1 MRSINRTFSLSVA
14 LIFSI
19 FSLVTSAAIAN
30 AFAGQT
36 VRVSVNS
43 AGDAA
48 AVMPL
53 EGSVISADGRYV
65 VFWSTAANLV
75 RGVGGGVGQV
85 YRHDR
90 LFPNE
95 TVLVSATTANTG
107 GNGISRDPSVSS
119 DGRFVVF
126 SSTATDL
133 VARDAN
139 NVSDVFMR
147 DMDLD
152 PALGGAIKLVSSNS
166 ANEQGNLSSILS
178 GLSGAREISD
188 DGRYVVFMS
197 DATNFHAVNN
207 RIRQVYRKDMTSGLT
222 PPTPGALERVS
233 VNDAGDPGDR
243 LSQSPSISGNG
254 DTVAWTSMATNLS
267 PFSTTGLAQQVF
279 VREFPRGRPS
289 GPTTLESRGAADTR
303 SASTK
308 PVLSST
314 GQYLAFES
322 LGVLDSNDFD
332 GNTMDVYLRDRGP
345 LNTTVLASRS
355 PNRLTGAVSLSP
367 SISGDGRWVA
377 YSSIDE
383 LVFGPD
389 RSDDTNGTFADV
401 FIYDRL
407 SDRENPSLRY
417 VSLNDAGEQA
427 ALPSVGPSVS
437 GDGHFVLFASAAQ
450 NLFDRPSTG
459 LQLYVRNLVSN
470 QPPVVDAG
478 RDETVAEGAGL
489 MRTGSF
495 SDLDASTTWFATADL
510 GAGAFRIRVNPT
522 TKQWTLSHEPLAVG
536 TYDVIVSVTD
546 GEGATGSDT
555 FRHTVTNVD
564 PSVNLGAEAFV
575 YFGST
580 LQRRGGFSDPGSNS
594 PVPQPAETYSAS
606 VDYGD
611 GTGVDV
617 LVLDGNR
624 FWLDHTY
631 ATDGTYVVRV
641 SVSDSN
647 GGVGSG
653 RLAVHV
659 FDYSFQWVG
668 PLGDRFVV
676 GRNLPV
682 KFTVRAPDGSF
693 VIDRSVQVDVV
704 DAEGNLMA
712 GAYTFGDQPSRSVT
726 LSGDAYHV
734 NVDTKDLEAGMYTLR
749 VRFSS
754 PALSGEFTLSTNGT
768 ASALRSGG
776 LRY

>member
-1 MRSINRTFSLSVA
+1 MRSLNRGFRLSVA
-14 LIFSI
+14 LIFSV
-19 FSLVTSAAIAN
+19 FGLVAGPAIAN
-30 AFAGQT
+30 AFVGQT
-36 VRVSVNS
+36 FRVSVSS

-48 AVMPL
+48 SEMPL
-53 EGSVISADGRYV
+53 AGGVISADGRYV
-65 VFWSTAANLV
+65 VFWSAAANLV
-75 RGVGGGVGQV
+75 PGVGGGNGQV
-85 YRHDR
+85 YRHDW
-90 LFPNE
+90 LNHE
-95 TVLVSATTANTG
+95 TVLVSAGTTGAA
-107 GNGISRDPSVSS
+107 GNGISRDPSVSEHG
-119 DGRFVVF
+119 DFVVF

-133 VARDAN
+133 VASDSN
-139 NVSDVFMR
+139 GGVSDVFVR
-147 DMDLD
+147 DMR
-152 PALGGAIKLVSSNS
+152 PGGAITLVSANS
-166 ANEQGNLSSILS
+166 ASEQGNLGSVLS

-197 DATNFHAVNN
+197 TATNFDAVNN
-207 RIRQVYRKDMTSGLT
+207 GVRQIYRKDMTSDMT
-222 PPTPGALERVS
+222 PPTPGALVRVS
-233 VNDAGDPGDR
+233 VNDAGDPADQIS
-243 LSQSPSISGNG
+243 LAPSISGSG
-254 DTVAWTSMATNLS
+254 DTVAFSSAARNLS
-267 PFSTTGLAQQVF
+267 RSSISGLQQVF
-279 VREFPRGRPS
+279 ARELPG
-289 GPTTLESRGAADTR
+289 GPTTLESLGAATTGR
-303 SASTK
+303 ASTT

-322 LGVLDSNDFD
+322 LGVLDPYDFD
-332 GNTMDVYLRDRGP
+332 LGTMDVYLRDRGP

-355 PNRLTGAVSLSP
+355 PNRLAGAVSFGP

-383 LVFGPD
+383 LVFGNES
-389 RSDDTNGTFADV
+389 SDDTNGTFADV

-407 SDRENPSLRY
+407 SDRDNPSVRY

-427 ALPSVGPSVS
+427 TLPSVGASVS

-450 NLFDRPSTG
+450 NLFARESSG
-459 LQLYVRNLVSN
+459 LQLYVRNLLAN
-470 QPPVVDAG
+470 QRPVVDAG
-478 RDETVAEGAGL
+478 PDETVAEGDGL

-495 SDLDASTTWFATADL
+495 SDRDASTTWSATADL
-510 GAGAFRIRVNPT
+510 GAGAFPIRVNPT
-522 TKQWTLSHEPLAVG
+522 TKQWTLSHAPLAVG

-555 FRHTVTNVD
+555 FRHMVTNVD

-580 LQRRGGFSDPGSNS
+580 LHRRGGFSDPGSNS
-594 PVPQPAETYSAS
+594 PVPQPAETYSAT

-611 GTGVDV
+611 GTGVAD

-647 GGVGSG
+647 RGVGSG
-653 RLAVHV
+653 RLTVHV
-659 FDYSFQWVG
+659 FDYSFEWVG
-668 PLGDRFVV
+668 PLGDKFVV

-682 KFTVRAPDGSF
+682 MFTVRDPDGSF
-693 VIDRSVQVDVV
+693 VIDRSVEVDVV

-712 GAYTFGDQPSRSVT
+712 GTYMFGDQPSRSVSA
-726 LSGDAYHV
+726 SGDAYHV

-754 PALSGEFTLSTNGT
+754 PTLSGEFTLSTNGT
-768 ASALRSGG
+768 ASALRSR
-776 LRY
+776 LRD